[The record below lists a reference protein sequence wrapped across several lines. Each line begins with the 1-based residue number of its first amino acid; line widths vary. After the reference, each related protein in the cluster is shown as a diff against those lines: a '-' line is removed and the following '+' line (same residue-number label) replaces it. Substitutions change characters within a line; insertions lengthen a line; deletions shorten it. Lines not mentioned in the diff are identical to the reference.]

1 MRIVRILRFLTFL
14 TAKKLAFML
23 VASMR
28 HPNHPDT
35 IKSLVVLIY
44 S

>member
-1 MRIVRILRFLTFL
+1 MRKVRILRFLTFL
-14 TAKKLAFML
+14 TAKKIAFML

-28 HPNHPDT
+28 HPNQADT
-35 IKSLVVLIY
+35 PKSLVILIY